1 MTVVGRLAPTPSG
14 HLHLGNALAFGA
26 CWLSA
31 RAAGGRLLLRIEDL
45 DRGRARPDVAEGQRA
60 DLRWLGLHWDEEVPP
75 QSARRYDPRGLPTYR
90 CDCSR
95 KERLAGGCPH
105 RAAPSAGGALRLR
118 SAGRPVAFVDRVHGP
133 QSIVPDQDAVLI
145 RSGDEPGY
153 PLAVVFDDHRAGVTE
168 VVRGGD
174 LLAPT
179 AVQVE
184 LYRLLGWA
192 EPTWLHTPVL
202 YGPDGR
208 KLGKS
213 HGSTELR
220 ALRAAGWTP
229 DDVWRLLLPALGIAA
244 ERLPDAVLDPARVP
258 RHGFRVVED
267 DGQRLE
273 PVSGGRVGGL
283 EPASA

>member
-31 RAAGGRLLLRIEDL
+31 RGAGGRVLLRVEDL
-45 DRGRARPDVAEGQRA
+45 DRGRSRPEIAESQRR
-60 DLRWLGLHWDEEVPP
+60 DLQWLGLDWDAEVAP
-75 QSARRYDPRGLPTYR
+75 QSTRTYGVAGLPTYR

-95 KERLAGGCPH
+95 KVRLGGGCPH
-105 RAAPSAGGALRLR
+105 RDAPAESGAVRLR
-118 SAGRPVAFVDRVHGP
+118 SARMPVDYVDRVHGP
-133 QSIVPDQDAVLI
+133 QSVVPDQDVLLVR
-145 RSGDEPGY
+145 RSGEPGY
-153 PLAVVFDDHRAGVTE
+153 PLAVVVDDHRDGVTE

-174 LLAPT
+174 LLGPT

-184 LYRLLGWA
+184 LYRLLGWD
-192 EPTWLHTPVL
+192 EPTWLHTPLL

-229 DDVWRLLLPALGIAA
+229 ADVWRRLLPALGCDA
-244 ERLPDAVLDPARVP
+244 ERLADAELDPARVP
-258 RHGFRVVED
+258 RHDFVVEED
-267 DGQRLE
+267 DEHRLV
-273 PVSGGRVGGL
+273 PHG
-283 EPASA
+283 